1 MKLARVLSLSLLV
14 CATACGGTADGRPPD
29 PLPAEFP
36 FQEIW
41 VGVTGPGAFD
51 VEDPFRYAA
60 TFSASV
66 DQENGGIY
74 PLQYGIGYFYPTRG
88 EARAEMAS
96 CRELEPGG
104 DEISCEVTLEL
115 ELTVAYRPEYP
126 DEFMED
132 STFSLSEGARGT
144 ALMFEGWFEI
154 GIADAI
160 VVAETR
166 ARGSRSSYS
175 ASLRALMGDTMQID
189 GVFRK

>member
-1 MKLARVLSLSLLV
+1 MKRRQVLGVPVLA
-14 CATACGGTADGRPPD
+14 CAAACGGTADHGPPAD
-29 PLPAEFP
+29 PLAAEFP

-51 VEDPFRYAA
+51 VEDPLRYSA

-66 DQENGGIY
+66 DQENGGLY

-88 EARAEMAS
+88 VARAEISS
-96 CRELEPGG
+96 CRQLEPGS
-104 DEISCEVTLEL
+104 DEVSCEATLEL
-115 ELTVAYRPEYP
+115 ELTVAHRPEYP

-132 STFSLSEGARGT
+132 STFTLSAPGT
-144 ALMFEGWFEI
+144 ALILEGWFEL

-166 ARGSRSSYS
+166 AQGSRSSYV
-175 ASLRALMGDTMQID
+175 ANLRALIGDTMQID